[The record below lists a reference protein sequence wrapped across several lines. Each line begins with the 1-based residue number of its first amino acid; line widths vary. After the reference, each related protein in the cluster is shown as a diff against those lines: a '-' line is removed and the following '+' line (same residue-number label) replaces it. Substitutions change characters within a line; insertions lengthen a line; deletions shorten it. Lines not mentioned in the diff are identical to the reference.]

1 MPPKKTPKKKSRRTR
16 KDLKLDVEHNL
27 MEINYFQK
35 SKEKESFIDKRRKL
49 QLFLMF
55 DY

>member
-16 KDLKLDVEHNL
+16 KDLKIEVQNNL

-35 SKEKESFIDKRRKL
+35 SKEKENFIDRKRK
-49 QLFLMF
+49 
-55 DY
+55 